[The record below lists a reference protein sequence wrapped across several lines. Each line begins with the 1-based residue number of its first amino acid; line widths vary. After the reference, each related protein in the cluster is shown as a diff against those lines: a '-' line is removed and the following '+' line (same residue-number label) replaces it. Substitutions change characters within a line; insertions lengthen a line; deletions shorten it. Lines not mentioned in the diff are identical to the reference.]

1 MYTGTNLSYFRFWIF
16 WMDVEAFDVCAVH
29 CFAQT
34 STSTIYTPTY
44 IYIIAS
50 IESSIHEPIQFSSLL
65 VQISVTTL

>member
-1 MYTGTNLSYFRFWIF
+1 
-16 WMDVEAFDVCAVH
+16 MDVEAFDVCAVH